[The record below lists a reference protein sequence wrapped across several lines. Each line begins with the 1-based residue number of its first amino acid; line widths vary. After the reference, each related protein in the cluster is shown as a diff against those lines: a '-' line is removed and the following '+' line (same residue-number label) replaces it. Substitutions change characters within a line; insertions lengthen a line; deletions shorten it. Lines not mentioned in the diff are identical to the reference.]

1 VLEEVDGRETGRRPA
16 RVDQDE
22 GAYRPVGDPVPH
34 EPEAFLAGPPEQ
46 VEPDAA
52 GEGQPTEGHGD
63 RRGVLALDAAQ
74 VVHAGPGVGQ
84 DRLGAALH
92 DPDGRSLSEAR
103 SAGMHRR
110 RQQRPLLAGP
120 PHPLIRGTA
129 GGDEVGDQVEGAPRV
144 RGRPRVT
151 A

>member
-1 VLEEVDGRETGRRPA
+1 MPPGKDSRPKAMATVVVFLRLTPRRSST
-16 RVDQDE
+16 
-22 GAYRPVGDPVPH
+22 PVP
-34 EPEAFLAGPPEQ
+34 ASVKTAS
-46 VEPDAA
+46 
-52 GEGQPTEGHGD
+52 
-63 RRGVLALDAAQ
+63 
-74 VVHAGPGVGQ
+74 
-84 DRLGAALH
+84 ALH

-110 RQQRPLLAGP
+110 RQQRPLLARQ